1 MTRAETRKGGISVPG
16 TDLGTS
22 LELTPA
28 LSSTLL
34 SEGIIEAYGLNFHV
48 VGDISS
54 LHCVEKATWM
64 ISHPHSSIIA
74 PVWSGLVPW
83 GCIYSLVCWAVE
95 LLYNKRLIL

>member
-1 MTRAETRKGGISVPG
+1 MLGS
-16 TDLGTS
+16 DLRTS

-34 SEGIIEAYGLNFHV
+34 PESILEACGLNFHM

-54 LHCVEKATWM
+54 LHCLEKAICM
-64 ISHPHSSIIA
+64 IVHPHSSIIA

-83 GCIYSLVCWAVE
+83 GCIYSLGCWAAA
-95 LLYNKRLIL
+95 LLPTKWLIL

>member
-1 MTRAETRKGGISVPG
+1 MPG
-16 TDLGTS
+16 SDPRTS

-28 LSSTLL
+28 LSSTIL
-34 SEGIIEAYGLNFHV
+34 SESTLEAYGLNFYM

-54 LHCVEKATWM
+54 LHCLEKAIWV
-64 ISHPHSSIIA
+64 ISHLHSSIIA

-95 LLYNKRLIL
+95 LLRTKWSIL